1 MHAPDAPDTR
11 LHSPAA
17 ERNTAP
23 ILARLQTLLPARG
36 LMLEIAS
43 GTGQHAAAFSTG
55 LPGWE
60 WQPTDFDASALDS
73 IRAWCQGL
81 HRVRAPLPLD
91 VLSTPWSP
99 QLPSQV
105 DAMFCANM
113 IHIAPWACT
122 AALMQGAAR
131 HLAGEGLLIT
141 YGPYLEDNT
150 PTAPGNLAFD
160 ADLRQRNPAWGLR
173 PLGDVARVAEA
184 AGLRLQQ
191 RIGMP
196 ANNLLLVWGRA

>member
-1 MHAPDAPDTR
+1 MFAPDAR

-23 ILARLQTLLPARG
+23 ILAHLQNLLPARG

-55 LPGWE
+55 LPGWQ
-60 WQPTDFDASALDS
+60 WQPTDFEASALDS

-81 HRVRAPLPLD
+81 NRVLPPMQLD
-91 VLSTPWSP
+91 VLSRPWP
-99 QLPSQV
+99 GQLPSLL

-122 AALMQGAAR
+122 EALMWGAAN
-131 HLAGEGLLIT
+131 HLAPQGNLIT
-141 YGPYLEDNT
+141 YGPYLEEDT
-150 PTAPGNLAFD
+150 PTAPGNQAFD
-160 ADLRQRNPAWGLR
+160 ADLRSRNPAWGLR
-173 PLGDVARVAEA
+173 QLGHVVLTAEA
-184 AGLRLQQ
+184 AGLRLHQ
-191 RIGMP
+191 RISMP
-196 ANNLLLVWGRA
+196 ANNLLLVWARV